1 MSHANAVLIPR
12 HRLIVAKLVADGGVP
27 IAEVAGWAE
36 HYHAGPV
43 LTAPSQAQRH
53 PITGGPML
61 RQSAAAVARMAHP
74 AGRSTRYRF
83 FDRGADLGR
92 LSSELI
98 VGV

>member
-1 MSHANAVLIPR
+1 MVMLGPPCNLSDRHATVGDKLGNDQTMPRDIPG

-53 PITGGPML
+53 PITGGPK
-61 RQSAAAVARMAHP
+61 RAR
-74 AGRSTRYRF
+74 
-83 FDRGADLGR
+83 
-92 LSSELI
+92 
-98 VGV
+98 